1 MDRTSLGAA
10 VAARGLGVAG
20 PRGWTFRAVDVAAA
34 PGDLVAVEGPSGSGR
49 TCLLLTLTG
58 RMRPTAG
65 TAEVGGLPLP
75 RRMAA
80 VRRITALAQIAGVC
94 EPEGALSVGE
104 HLRERVL
111 LCRRFTGGPRA
122 LFRPPAEAA
131 ERAEAA
137 LATVGLDPDALPAG
151 PRTLA
156 RDLGRPESLRLSL
169 ALALIGGPRLIAV
182 DDADLKLGPADRA
195 DAWALLRSVAASGPT
210 VLAVCGEAPEDAD
223 AVVTTHGKETADA
236 FAAAGRA

>member
-10 VAARGLGVAG
+10 VTARGLGVAG
-20 PRGWTFRAVDVAAA
+20 PRGWTFRAVDVTAA

-75 RRMAA
+75 RRMTA
-80 VRRITALAQIAGVC
+80 VRRISALAQVAGVC
-94 EPEGALSVGE
+94 EPEGALSVAE
-104 HLRERVL
+104 HVRERML
-111 LCRRFTGGPRA
+111 L
-122 LFRPPAEAA
+122 RPLA
-131 ERAEAA
+131 ERRAKAAGRADAA
-137 LATVGLDPDALPAG
+137 LAAVGLDVDALPAG

-156 RDLGRPESLRLSL
+156 RDLDRPESLRLSL

-182 DDADLKLGPADRA
+182 DDADLKLDPAGRA

-236 FAAAGRA
+236 FAEAGRA